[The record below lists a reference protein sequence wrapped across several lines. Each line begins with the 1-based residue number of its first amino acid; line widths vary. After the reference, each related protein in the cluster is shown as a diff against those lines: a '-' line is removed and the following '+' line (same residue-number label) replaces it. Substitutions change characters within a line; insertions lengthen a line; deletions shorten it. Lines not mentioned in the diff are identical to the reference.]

1 MTTTSLTPK
10 GAAQRA
16 CAVWGLPA
24 RGISP
29 LRSHATSVY
38 LLPHVD
44 AVVRV
49 SRDEQ
54 RASIQRAI
62 ALTRWL
68 VGQGL
73 EVTEPLDVSQPLDVP
88 GYVITLWRHYPQPD
102 GPPPGPEHL
111 GHLLSLLHRLPEP
124 PIELPAY
131 RPHLALRPVAESST
145 ALTPSDREWILGR
158 SDELLHAYAHLDF
171 PLGQGLV
178 HGDAYPGNTLWDG
191 TAARLGDWD
200 EAAIGPRETDLANT
214 FQGVRFGRTTAQ
226 LRAFSDAYGY
236 DLTDWP
242 GLSVLTE
249 LRDLH
254 TLGSFIRRADL
265 GDLEAA
271 TQLAF
276 RLDTLKRGDRTK
288 SWAIH

>member
-1 MTTTSLTPK
+1 MTTTSLTPQ

-16 CAVWGLPA
+16 CTVWGLSAP
-24 RGISP
+24 GISP
-29 LRSHATSVY
+29 LRTHATSVY
-38 LLPHVD
+38 LLPQAD

-49 SRDEQ
+49 SRNEQ

-68 VGQGL
+68 AGHGL
-73 EVTEPLDVSQPLDVP
+73 EVTEPLDVSQPLDLH
-88 GYVITLWRHYPQPD
+88 GYVITLWQHYPQPD
-102 GPPPGPEHL
+102 SPPPGPEHL
-111 GHLLSLLHRLPEP
+111 GRLLSQLHRLPEP
-124 PIELPAY
+124 PVELPAY
-131 RPHLALRPVAESST
+131 RPHLALRAVVGSST
-145 ALTPSDREWILGR
+145 TLAPSDREWILGH
-158 SDELLHAYAHLDF
+158 SDELLDAYAHLDF
-171 PLGQGLV
+171 PLGQGLI

-191 TAARLGDWD
+191 SAARLGDWD
-200 EAAIGPRETDLANT
+200 EAAIGPREADLANT
-214 FQGVRFGRTTAQ
+214 FQGVRFGRTPAQ
-226 LRAFSDAYGY
+226 LRAFSHAYGY

-271 TQLAF
+271 AQLTF